1 MYIILTSKLGE
12 YDARPGQGISPVEAY
27 EYFFYGKKKADF
39 TIAEVDGDQGRVS
52 IVEAGEGGTT
62 NSVPLKF
69 FERFDTVEAADLL
82 VLEET
87 TAEQQRFL
95 DEHTLMRISNGIE
108 VTFLGP
114 YADIPALTIGS

>member
-39 TIAEVDGDQGRVS
+39 TIAEVGGDQGRVS

-69 FERFDTVEAADLL
+69 FERFDTVEAARAE
-82 VLEET
+82 LE
-87 TAEQQRFL
+87 QL
-95 DEHTLMRISNGIE
+95 
-108 VTFLGP
+108 VTFGSIDARLERV
-114 YADIPALTIGS
+114 AL